1 VNWGKPVTASLWC
14 RKTLSL
20 DAGSVY
26 AWETAEGATG
36 HILIDPQGSVARP
49 CTMEGI
55 ALGDML
61 LDKSVGNVENPDPD
75 PRVRRA
81 FLIAAS
87 AIFQGGER
95 QGRPP
100 DKITRTYW

>member
-1 VNWGKPVTASLWC
+1 MEITVTASLTC

-20 DAGSVY
+20 EAGSVY

-36 HILIDPQGSVARP
+36 NILIDLDRSVARP
-49 CTMEGI
+49 CTVEGI
-55 ALGDML
+55 ILGNML
-61 LDKSVGNVENPDPD
+61 LDKNIGNLENPDPD
-75 PRVRRA
+75 PTLRRS

-87 AIFQGGER
+87 VIFREGER
-95 QGRPP
+95 QGRLP

>member
-1 VNWGKPVTASLWC
+1 MTASLTC

-20 DAGSVY
+20 EAGSVY

-36 HILIDPQGSVARP
+36 HILIDLDRSVVRP
-49 CTMEGI
+49 CTVEGI
-55 ALGDML
+55 ILGNML
-61 LDKSVGNVENPDPD
+61 LDKNIGNLENPDPD
-75 PRVRRA
+75 PTLRRS

-87 AIFQGGER
+87 VIFREGER
-95 QGRPP
+95 QGRLP